1 VKLMSFLQQANG
13 VSTEARH
20 VLTPNLTFVE
30 WFCLVLVPPPFF
42 NQMSLKIIEKA
53 ICGGTLL

>member
-1 VKLMSFLQQANG
+1 MSFLQQANG